1 MVQRPSESLSST
13 FPKSFLLYGKKTKE
27 MGEPPFQSAKIISAS
42 GFSLIELIIV
52 VALISFAYAVALP
65 GLGIRSESEVALK
78 LNTLAGD
85 VRNAFDLSVLTG
97 KPYRMVFMLA
107 SGEYWLE
114 EADQPD
120 FYLGSDKVDRDPTET
135 EEKDDDVLFDQKMRE
150 FEDAAGQVI
159 TGPSDDEKIPPT
171 SPVVEAKS
179 RLKKAQWTRVSN
191 SEWGKRSL
199 GPELIIKEM
208 QSEHHGRR
216 QDFSELGDQA
226 RGMIYFFPQGYVEKA
241 VLYLYYR
248 KDDFVPDESKEPYTF
263 VTFPYEGVAD
273 ALSGRVEINVHE
285 DQST

>member
-1 MVQRPSESLSST
+1 MVHRSYESLT
-13 FPKSFLLYGKKTKE
+13 CAHFKKMLCKEKKSEFWVSHGGQHSRP
-27 MGEPPFQSAKIISAS
+27 GEAS

-52 VALISFAYAVALP
+52 VALIAFAYTVALP
-65 GLGIRSESEVALK
+65 GLGIRSESEIALK

-97 KPYRMVFMLA
+97 KPYRLVFNLA

-114 EADQPD
+114 EPDQPE
-120 FYLGSDKVDRDPTET
+120 FYLGSEKVDRDPTEA
-135 EEKDDDVLFDQKMRE
+135 EEKDAEVAFEQKMRE
-150 FEDAAGQVI
+150 FEDAAGQVVSAAS
-159 TGPSDDEKIPPT
+159 GDEQISPT

-179 RLKKAQWTRVSN
+179 RLRKAIWTRVSN

-241 VLYLYYR
+241 VLYLYYK
-248 KDDFVPDESKEPYTF
+248 KDDLVPDESKEPYTF
-263 VTFPYEGVAD
+263 ITFPYEGVAD
-273 ALSGRVEINVHE
+273 VMSGRLEINVHE